1 MNPSPRVILS
11 LAACSACGL
20 YDISDKFD
28 GESETAATTHV
39 EVDPSTGDLATST
52 STATTTSSTGTSTSA
67 GSSTSAP
74 WDTSTS
80 SSSTST
86 TEDPPPPGPEVA
98 PRTCSNALDTS
109 WVFVTPFRVYGD
121 LSPEGN
127 VDPGIAAILQ
137 INEWSLTRADKV
149 CQYLAQQANLA
160 GRYVAWLSAG
170 TNNVKLWLE
179 EQETVYKRQF
189 IRTDGVCVAADW
201 DTWLSPNHEH
211 PINRTHT
218 NVPILSGRLAWTG
231 TWEHGPSTGAHCDSW
246 STNDDHYLGRAGE
259 TDSTSKWSRAD
270 NASHCNTPLHL
281 YCLQYAD

>member
-28 GESETAATTHV
+28 GDSETAATTHL

-67 GSSTSAP
+67 GTSTTAP

-86 TEDPPPPGPEVA
+86 TEDPPPPGPKVA
-98 PRTCSNALDTS
+98 PDACKKMGSSGS

-127 VDPGIAAILQ
+127 VDSGIAEIL
-137 INEWSLTRADKV
+137 NSVGPSLTRADKT
-149 CQYLAQQANLA
+149 CQLLAHQANLA
-160 GRYVAWLSAG
+160 GQYVAWLSGSSNIKNYLEHIG
-170 TNNVKLWLE
+170 TI
-179 EQETVYKRQF
+179 QARQF
-189 IRTDGVCVAADW
+189 VRLDGLCVADTWA
-201 DTWLSPNHEH
+201 TWLSLNHQH

-218 NVPILSGRLAWTG
+218 NFSIPSGRLAWTG
-231 TWEHGPSTGAHCDSW
+231 TWESGATAAHCHSW
-246 STNDDHYLGRAGE
+246 SKNNGFDFGRAGK
-259 TDSTSKWSRAD
+259 TDSTSEWSRAD
-270 NASHCNTPLHL
+270 DASPCSTPHHL